1 MQSDPEHIVDVIDG
15 VVDDWEAMS
24 ADSMRWA
31 PPETK
36 EPDLFDELTEIVAPL
51 VNAAADILRPVGEAI
66 ERVMDHLI
74 EGGPD
79 DRDR

>member
-1 MQSDPEHIVDVIDG
+1 MQSDPEHIVDAIDG

-36 EPDLFDELTEIVAPL
+36 EPDLFDDLTEIVAPL
-51 VNAAADILRPVGEAI
+51 LNAAGSVLRPVGEAI
-66 ERVMDHLI
+66 ERALDQLI

-79 DRDR
+79 NRDR